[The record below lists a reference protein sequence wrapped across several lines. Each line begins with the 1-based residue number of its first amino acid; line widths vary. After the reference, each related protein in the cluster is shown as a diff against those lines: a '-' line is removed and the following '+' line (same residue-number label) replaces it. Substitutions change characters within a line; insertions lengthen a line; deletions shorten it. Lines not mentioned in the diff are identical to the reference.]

1 MSQPTSSDVHIDQA
15 LTDMSIAY
23 MQSDTNYIAG
33 RVFPSKPSDK
43 KTNKYHIFNKN
54 DWFRDDAVLKRA
66 PNQGAPRSGFTLSND
81 NFDCEPFWTAVPLSE
96 LVSANA
102 DAAVPMDEAGMRLV
116 TQRML
121 INRDR
126 QFATAYIDTDSVW
139 DTDKTVDTQWND
151 AASDPEKDIT
161 DGRVD
166 ILKNTGLEPN
176 TLVVSYEVHQVLK
189 RHPLIKDRYK
199 HTTAE
204 SITTDLI
211 ARFFEIERYFVS
223 KSVYATNAEGGTAAY
238 DFTTGKHALLAYVDM
253 SPNIMTPTAAVNFIW
268 SGLTQQNDLGVRIDQ
283 FFDSDKKEDVVRGE
297 FAFDM
302 KVTGTDLGYRFKDVI
317 A

>member
-1 MSQPTSSDVHIDQA
+1 
-15 LTDMSIAY
+15 
-23 MQSDTNYIAG
+23 
-33 RVFPSKPSDK
+33 
-43 KTNKYHIFNKN
+43 
-54 DWFRDDAVLKRA
+54 
-66 PNQGAPRSGFTLSND
+66 
-81 NFDCEPFWTAVPLSE
+81 
-96 LVSANA
+96 
-102 DAAVPMDEAGMRLV
+102 
-116 TQRML
+116 ML

-283 FFDSDKKEDVVRGE
+283 FFDADKKEDVVRGE